1 MPKINQG
8 RVVLLH
14 GAEYRKRDRGTNM
27 RRLAPS
33 FRAAG
38 FCVIIPTYGLV
49 PALLLGLL
57 PWLDARI
64 AEAMSGFIDSDDI
77 LVGHS
82 NGATLAYLI
91 SKRLKVRGAVLVN
104 AALNS
109 NKCPDAGFIHVYYN
123 AGDIITKLSQ
133 WIPFHPWGS
142 MGGIGYTGPYSG
154 RLRNINQG
162 KPPEPWLPALNGH
175 SAVFQIRNTR
185 PWARYMAESCLQ
197 DVLALYPKEPSCF
210 PISKPN

>member
-1 MPKINQG
+1 MPKINRG
-8 RVVLLH
+8 RVVLIH
-14 GAEYRKRDRGTNM
+14 GAEYRRRDRGTNM

-49 PALLLGLL
+49 PALLLGLF

-64 AEAMSGFIDSDDI
+64 AEAMASFIDANDI

-91 SKRLKVRGAVLVN
+91 SHRVQVRGAVLIN

-109 NKCPDAGFIHVYYN
+109 NKLPKATFVHVYYN
-123 AGDIITKLSQ
+123 AGDIVTKLSR
-133 WIPFHPWGS
+133 WLPFHPWGS
-142 MGGIGYTGPYSG
+142 MGGIGYTGPYNG
-154 RLRNINQG
+154 RVRNINQG
-162 KPPEPWLPALNGH
+162 KPPDPSLPALDGH
-175 SAVFQIRNTR
+175 SDLFRVNKTR
-185 PWARYMAESCLQ
+185 PWARYMAECCLQ
-197 DVLALYPKEPSCF
+197 DVLALYPR
-210 PISKPN
+210 